1 MVRKLKDI
9 RETASDAAEIVR
21 ALGNPEVRRSLEEVR
36 EITNSIQT
44 IINSLSQPSM
54 VKNIE
59 NIRMAAETLE
69 ATASKAE
76 NTVQKLKE
84 AGILEEA
91 QQTLRQTKDTL
102 SLLGKSPQST
112 EMVSEVKEMITSIK
126 DLVNELKL
134 VVSQSK
140 DSGIIRDVKDA
151 LEQGNKLYRKTK
163 E

>member
-1 MVRKLKDI
+1 MVRRLKDI

-59 NIRMAAETLE
+59 NIRMASEALE
-69 ATASKAE
+69 AAASKTE
-76 NTVQKLKE
+76 NTVQKLRDT
-84 AGILEEA
+84 GILEEA
-91 QQTLRQTKDTL
+91 QQTLRQTKDAMML
-102 SLLGKSPQST
+102 FGKSPQST
-112 EMVSEVKEMITSIK
+112 EMVSEVKETITSIK

-140 DSGIIRDVKDA
+140 DSGIIRDARDA
-151 LEQGNKLYRKTK
+151 LEQGNKLYRKIR